1 MGLDCSCE
9 KREADAAPPQSNA
22 TNQDEWLAE
31 MKDVLNVTNEGFH
44 IGKRVNVD
52 KMFSKYDTNG
62 DDVISR
68 EEAEHL
74 FNDICGAMA
83 GAFTYGIEQIDAML
97 AQKLAQSP
105 AHDYDRLKAG
115 NRLIKAGLETGVK
128 LCDGMQKD
136 PGFFAQSF
144 ATTDTDRDGK
154 ISKTEFKAMCEDT
167 CASFHFIQGNVS
179 WRFE

>member
-9 KREADAAPPQSNA
+9 DAAPPLSDAAPPQKREADAAPPLSNV

-31 MKDVLNVTNEGFH
+31 MKALGDS
-44 IGKRVNVD
+44 GKRVNVD

-83 GAFTYGIEQIDAML
+83 DAFTYGIEQIDEML

-136 PGFFAQSF
+136 P
-144 ATTDTDRDGK
+144 
-154 ISKTEFKAMCEDT
+154 
-167 CASFHFIQGNVS
+167 
-179 WRFE
+179 

>member
-9 KREADAAPPQSNA
+9 DAAPPLSDAAPPQKREADAAPPLSNV
-22 TNQDEWLAE
+22 TSQDEWLAE
-31 MKDVLNVTNEGFH
+31 MKALGDS
-44 IGKRVNVD
+44 GKRVNVD

-83 GAFTYGIEQIDAML
+83 DAATYGIEQIDEML

-105 AHDYDRLKAG
+105 AHDHDRLKAVTSMK
-115 NRLIKAGLETGVK
+115 KAMLETAV
-128 LCDGMQKD
+128 
-136 PGFFAQSF
+136 
-144 ATTDTDRDGK
+144 T
-154 ISKTEFKAMCEDT
+154 
-167 CASFHFIQGNVS
+167 
-179 WRFE
+179 

>member
-31 MKDVLNVTNEGFH
+31 MKALGDS
-44 IGKRVNVD
+44 GKRVNVD

-154 ISKTEFKAMCEDT
+154 ISKTEFQAMCDAT
-167 CASFHFIQGNVS
+167 NVS